1 MRDRRVFGCRQ
12 RNRLRI
18 LPVLLALVSVA
29 AAQDLPQR
37 GFETPT
43 VSAARRPPATSGT
56 SERRMTVEVRNVL
69 VPVTVTDP
77 LGRPVAGLPRNAF
90 KVLEDDVEQRVSYFA
105 NEAAPVSLG
114 ILFDASASMEKKIDK
129 SRDAVARLFESS
141 MPGDE
146 YFLVEFN
153 DAPHLLAPFTTDVV
167 ALQDRLAFIQPK
179 GWTALID
186 AIYLAVARMKEARNG
201 RKALLILSDGADNN
215 SRFTETEVKSML
227 RESDVSVY
235 AIGILGEGVSKRSM
249 RLLSGVADESGGQM
263 FQVSKTSQLPEAIEK
278 ISDALR
284 DQYVLGYRPSNSDRD
299 GKFRRVRVKIA
310 PPADLPPLHISW
322 RTGYYAPY

>member
-1 MRDRRVFGCRQ
+1 MRDRHALDGRRRKG
-12 RNRLRI
+12 LRMF
-18 LPVLLALVSVA
+18 PVLLALASVVP
-29 AAQDLPQR
+29 AQDLPQR
-37 GFETPT
+37 GPETPT
-43 VSAARRPPATSGT
+43 VSVVRRAPPSTGT
-56 SERRMTVEVRNVL
+56 SERRMTIEVRNVL
-69 VPVTVTDP
+69 VPVTVTDR
-77 LGRPVAGLPRNAF
+77 LGKTVPGLPRNAF
-90 KVLEDDVEQRVSYFA
+90 QVFEDDVEQRVSYFA
-105 NEAAPVSLG
+105 NEPAPVSLG

-129 SRDAVARLFESS
+129 SRDAVARLFQSS

-146 YFLVEFN
+146 YFLIEFN
-153 DAPHLLAPFTTDVV
+153 DAPHLLASFTTDVIE
-167 ALQDRLAFIQPK
+167 LQDRLTFIQPR

-215 SRFTETEVKSML
+215 SRFSETEVKSML

-249 RLLSGVADESGGQM
+249 RLLSAVADESGGRM
-263 FQVSKTSQLPEAIEK
+263 FQVSKTNQLPGAIAN

-299 GKFRRVRVKIA
+299 GKFRKVKVKIV
-310 PPADLPPLHISW
+310 PPPDLPPLHVSW

>member
-1 MRDRRVFGCRQ
+1 MRERRVLGGR
-12 RNRLRI
+12 RRVGLRI
-18 LPVLLALVSVA
+18 VPALLVAFAAPAQELPHRGAETPAVSVA
-29 AAQDLPQR
+29 RRAP
-37 GFETPT
+37 PT
-43 VSAARRPPATSGT
+43 TGT
-56 SERRMTVEVRNVL
+56 SERRMTIEVRNVL

-77 LGRPVAGLPRNAF
+77 LGRPVTGIPQSAF
-90 KVLEDDVEQRVSYFA
+90 QIFEDDVEQRVSYFA
-105 NEAAPVSLG
+105 NEPAPVSVG

-129 SRDAVARLFESS
+129 SRAAVTRLFDSF

-153 DAPHLLAPFTTDVV
+153 DSPNLLSSFTPNVV
-167 ALQDRLAFIQPK
+167 ELQERLTFIEPR

-201 RKALLILSDGADNN
+201 HKALVVLSDGADNN
-215 SRFTETEVKSML
+215 SRFSEPEVKSML

-235 AIGILGEGVSKRSM
+235 AVAILGEGVSKRSM
-249 RLLSGVADESGGQM
+249 RLLSAVADESGGQM
-263 FQVSKTSQLPEAIEK
+263 FPVTKISQLPDAIAN
-278 ISDALR
+278 ISDAIR
-284 DQYVLGYRPSNSDRD
+284 EQYVLGYRPANSDRD

-310 PPADLPPLHISW
+310 PPPDLPPLHISW